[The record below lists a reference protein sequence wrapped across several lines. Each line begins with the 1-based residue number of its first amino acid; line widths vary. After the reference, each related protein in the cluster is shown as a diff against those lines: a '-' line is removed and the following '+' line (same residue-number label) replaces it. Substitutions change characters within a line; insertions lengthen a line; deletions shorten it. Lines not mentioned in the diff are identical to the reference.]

1 MADNPVTEPRSRRR
15 FSDATALAAAL
26 RPSYPVY
33 CFRPHKVRA
42 VAWHFVETFP
52 GKVVYAVKCNIEPRV
67 LGWLAEAGV
76 TAFDTASLTEIAA
89 VRERLPDAD
98 ALFMHP
104 VKSRAAILAADRV
117 YDVSTYCV
125 DSMAELEKVLQ
136 VARRRDLKIFVRVAT
151 PGGGAAFELSIKFG
165 ATQAEAVEIL
175 DRVAE
180 EGLQAGIA
188 FHIGSQCLNPRAFRT
203 AFAVIADVWR
213 GTKADVREIDVGGG
227 FPVAYAGQPVPPLED
242 FVTEI
247 VEGRREAGI
256 DEDVALLCE
265 PGRALV
271 ADGCSMLCQVHL
283 RKGDRLYLNDGVYG
297 NLSEPYWSRVRLPAR
312 LIRPEGIN
320 GGVSDAPLQ
329 DFTIFGPTCDGNDL
343 LPTPFRLPADVSEGD
358 WIEVGQIGAYG
369 AALATRFNGF
379 FADAQVELADEPPD
393 TA

>member
-1 MADNPVTEPRSRRR
+1 MPDAPVAESRSRRR
-15 FSDATALAAAL
+15 FPDATALVAAL
-26 RPSYPVY
+26 RPSYPIY

-42 VAWHFVETFP
+42 VARHFVATFP
-52 GKVVYAVKCNIEPRV
+52 GQLVYAVKCNIEPRV

-76 TAFDTASLTEIAA
+76 SAFDTASLTEIAA
-89 VRERLPDAD
+89 VRERLPDAE

-117 YDVSTYCV
+117 YDVTTYSV
-125 DSMAELEKVLQ
+125 DSMAELEKILQ
-136 VARRRDLKIFVRVAT
+136 VTKRRDLKIFVRVAT
-151 PGGGAAFELSIKFG
+151 PGGGGAFELSIKFG
-165 ATQAEAVEIL
+165 ASQAEAIEIL
-175 DRVAE
+175 DRVAD
-180 EGLQAGIA
+180 EGLSAGIA

-203 AFAVIADVWR
+203 AFAVIGEVWR
-213 GTKADVREIDVGGG
+213 ATKAEVGEIDVGGG
-227 FPVAYAGQPVPPLED
+227 FPVAYAGQPVPPLQD
-242 FVTEI
+242 YVTEI
-247 VEGRREAGI
+247 VEGRRDAGI
-256 DEDVALLCE
+256 DESVALLCE

-312 LIRPEGIN
+312 LVRADGP
-320 GGVSDAPLQ
+320 SDAALQ
-329 DFTIFGPTCDGNDL
+329 DFTIFGPTCDGNDV
-343 LPTPFRLPADVSEGD
+343 LPTPFRLPGDVAEGD

-379 FADAQVELADEPPD
+379 FADAQVELGDEPPD